1 MKARPFLSVPIS
13 VAVLAGMALAG
24 IAQGQDPSA
33 GDGTGWTGITNPED
47 VILARQA
54 LMTEIE
60 RLMRPIDSFAAG
72 DAVDSALL
80 ASAAVTLSQ
89 VLPAVAHLFPPT
101 TNLYDPEAEAPVTIA
116 LPAIWED
123 FPAFYALAAV
133 ASESAAALAA
143 TSQPEA
149 SKAASLNL
157 RGTCDACHA
166 VFLRPYVAGSVSD
179 EDLQFDF
186 DGFFEQV
193 ESVDTDPDTAPAQ

>member
-1 MKARPFLSVPIS
+1 
-13 VAVLAGMALAG
+13 MALAG
-24 IAQGQDPSA
+24 IARSQELSA
-33 GDGTGWTGITNPED
+33 GGGPGWTGITNPED

-72 DAVDSALL
+72 DAVDAALL
-80 ASAAVTLSQ
+80 ASAAMTLSQ

-101 TNLYDPEAEAPVTIA
+101 TNLYDPDAQAPVTIA

-123 FPAFYALAAV
+123 FPAFYALAAA

-143 TSQPEA
+143 TSQPDA
-149 SKAASLNL
+149 RKAASLNL

-193 ESVDTDPDTAPAQ
+193 ESADADQDAAPAQ